1 MTVHDTVAPAVEHG
15 GPTDT
20 GPAPRARTSAASAAT
35 TLVAVAIASVMVPFA
50 VTAPAVALTRMAQ
63 DLNAS
68 PGGIQWVLN
77 GYNVA
82 FASSLLAAGT
92 VADRFGRRRVLLSGT
107 ALYALMA
114 LISGLA
120 GSIGVVDIARA
131 IQGIGSAG
139 ILTGGAA
146 TLAATF
152 SGPARAKAFGVLG
165 TAFGA
170 GLALGPLLAGVLVDA
185 LSWRAV
191 FLLTVLLAA
200 AVLTLGS
207 RILPSRDDNAGK
219 LDIGGLL
226 CFTASL
232 LLLTLGLV
240 EGPISGWASAP
251 TVASL
256 IGAAVFMAGFVAV
269 ENRTGSPAFDLS
281 LFKRP
286 VFVAVMSQPFTI
298 VFGFVILVV
307 FLPPYFQGVNGSSA
321 AAAGALLLPLMLPVL
336 VVPTLSGQLA
346 ARVGLRPVL
355 VVSSAL
361 IGAGAL
367 GLLVLQPH
375 QPLVEVAIPL
385 LVFGLGV
392 GGAFGVMDGA
402 AVSVV
407 PVEQSGAAAG
417 MFNTIRITGESIAT
431 AGAAA
436 LLSSLTLSSLLG
448 TGDIEGD
455 RARSLA
461 VESTQGRGADSVDSM
476 GLGAAGA
483 GLKHTI
489 ETGLTSAMHITFVVV
504 AVLAFTG
511 SVVTAWA
518 LKNRQLE
525 S

>member
-1 MTVHDTVAPAVEHG
+1 MTVNDTVVERGDIDSTAAAPPE
-15 GPTDT
+15 
-20 GPAPRARTSAASAAT
+20 APPRSRVKAS
-35 TLVAVAIASVMVPFA
+35 LIAVAMASVMVPFA

-92 VADRFGRRRVLLSGT
+92 VADRFGRRRVLLGGT

-114 LISGLA
+114 LLSGLA
-120 GSIGVVDIARA
+120 NSITVVDIARA
-131 IQGIGSAG
+131 VQGIGSAG

-165 TAFGA
+165 TSFGA
-170 GLALGPLLAGVLVDA
+170 GLALGPLLSGFLVDG
-185 LSWRAV
+185 LGWRSV

-200 AVLTLGS
+200 GVLALGS
-207 RILPSRDDNAGK
+207 KVLPSRDENAGR
-219 LDIGGLL
+219 LDLGGLL
-226 CFTASL
+226 SFTASL
-232 LLLTLGLV
+232 LLLALGLV
-240 EGPISGWASAP
+240 EGPIAGWAS
-251 TVASL
+251 VSCIGSL
-256 IGAAVFMAGFVAV
+256 IGAAVFMGLFVLV
-269 ENRTGSPAFDLS
+269 ENRSSSPAFDLS
-281 LFKRP
+281 LFRRP

-307 FLPPYFQGVNGSSA
+307 FLPSYFQGVNGASP

-336 VVPTLSGQLA
+336 LVPTLSGHIA

-361 IGAGAL
+361 IGVGAL
-367 GLLVLQPH
+367 GLLVLHPH
-375 QPLVEVAIPL
+375 QPVIEIAIPL

-407 PVEQSGAAAG
+407 PVEQAGAAAG

-436 LLSSLTLSSLLG
+436 LLSSVTLSALLNG
-448 TGDIEGD
+448 GVVGGD

-461 VESTQGRGADSVDSM
+461 FESTQGRGASSVDS
-476 GLGAAGA
+476 LKLNAGA
-483 GLKHTI
+483 GTALKHTI
-489 ETGLTSAMHITFVVV
+489 ETGLSTAMHVTFIAV
-504 AVLAFTG
+504 AVLAFVG
-511 SVVTAWA
+511 SVVTAYA
-518 LKNRQLE
+518 LKNRQVE
-525 S
+525 A